1 MLNFMSKNT
10 RISALLPITLV
21 EEMRKISISENKTQ
35 SGIIK
40 DALENWLKSKLD
52 RDTKLLSK
60 INFSDLPSE
69 DEWGV
74 IQSKI

>member
-1 MLNFMSKNT
+1 MLPLS
-10 RISALLPITLV
+10 LV
-21 EEMRKISISENKTQ
+21 EEVRKVSILENKTQ

-40 DALENWLKSKLD
+40 DALENWLKSKLE

-69 DEWGV
+69 DEWEV

>member
-1 MLNFMSKNT
+1 MSKNT

-21 EEMRKISISENKTQ
+21 EEVKKVSISENKTQ

-40 DALENWLKSKLD
+40 DALENWLKTKLD
-52 RDTKLLSK
+52 RDTKSLSK
-60 INFSDLPSE
+60 IKFSDLPSE
-69 DEWGV
+69 DEWGI